1 MAPATTIAGTFSRT
15 VTTTFVLK
23 ATLTHN
29 GKLVETFSV
38 SRRHRASFENLTR
51 SNNDAVS
58 WLGRQLVKKM
68 VTSKRVMAIAGQLER
83 STSNAVASAAS
94 SGPTGLISATPQGAA
109 YAFIVG
115 IEKYRDLP
123 SPDGARADAEA
134 FAQIM
139 KTTLG
144 LPNERVR
151 VALDDRATAADIR
164 RGVKWLTDN
173 VPAGGRAYFFFSGH
187 GAPDPSSG
195 TSYLVPY
202 DGDPSSLV
210 ESAIGL
216 KTLIDTLVK
225 LGIWLAGLFIA
236 AIVVMPGLTAASLLA
251 GLGIGAVAIGFAFQD
266 IFENFL
272 AGVLIMLREKMRIG
286 DVIECEGITGK
297 VEHITLRETHVRK
310 LSGELTVVPNS
321 ILFKN
326 PVEILT
332 DDSQRRH
339 EVVVGVSYDTQLD
352 RAAEVIRQAVE
363 DVEDVLASKGIDI
376 FAQEFNSSSV
386 DFLVRWWAGSTPRD
400 GWESKDKVV
409 RAVKAALDEAGIEIP
424 FPYVTHTF
432 KETVPVSHLGDTSRS
447 TP

>member
-1 MAPATTIAGTFSRT
+1 MNYIETLRDQLQDMGEGFVESLPSLAIAIFIVFLTWIVARFGARISDMIVGRT
-15 VTTTFVLK
+15 EL
-23 ATLTHN
+23 
-29 GKLVETFSV
+29 
-38 SRRHRASFENLTR
+38 RAS
-51 SNNDAVS
+51 
-58 WLGRQLVKKM
+58 
-68 VTSKRVMAIAGQLER
+68 
-83 STSNAVASAAS
+83 
-94 SGPTGLISATPQGAA
+94 
-109 YAFIVG
+109 
-115 IEKYRDLP
+115 
-123 SPDGARADAEA
+123 
-134 FAQIM
+134 
-139 KTTLG
+139 
-144 LPNERVR
+144 
-151 VALDDRATAADIR
+151 
-164 RGVKWLTDN
+164 
-173 VPAGGRAYFFFSGH
+173 
-187 GAPDPSSG
+187 
-195 TSYLVPY
+195 
-202 DGDPSSLV
+202 
-210 ESAIGL
+210 L

-432 KETVPVSHLGDTSRS
+432 KETVR
-447 TP
+447 

>member
-1 MAPATTIAGTFSRT
+1 MNYIKTLRDQLQDMGEGFVESLPSLAIAIFIVFLPWIVARFGARISDMIVGRT
-15 VTTTFVLK
+15 EL
-23 ATLTHN
+23 
-29 GKLVETFSV
+29 
-38 SRRHRASFENLTR
+38 RAS
-51 SNNDAVS
+51 
-58 WLGRQLVKKM
+58 
-68 VTSKRVMAIAGQLER
+68 
-83 STSNAVASAAS
+83 
-94 SGPTGLISATPQGAA
+94 
-109 YAFIVG
+109 
-115 IEKYRDLP
+115 
-123 SPDGARADAEA
+123 
-134 FAQIM
+134 
-139 KTTLG
+139 
-144 LPNERVR
+144 
-151 VALDDRATAADIR
+151 
-164 RGVKWLTDN
+164 
-173 VPAGGRAYFFFSGH
+173 
-187 GAPDPSSG
+187 
-195 TSYLVPY
+195 
-202 DGDPSSLV
+202 
-210 ESAIGL
+210 L